1 MSHYISSLTCAAF
14 LALTGIAAAGVNRG
28 QASGTF
34 PPEAFNGMQI
44 TYAISGAQV
53 TKSEDAPGFTWRRTI
68 QGILGN
74 GELRVTGRATMTSGY
89 GYSLRVSVTAG
100 SKSDGATFEKKV
112 NESSDF
118 DVVVPIYNTAA
129 SGSVSISMTG
139 SYNAGTR
146 GVVIYAA
153 LSEMAP
159 VMKDSK
165 PTPPKLS
172 EAVRLKMI
180 LDRFAAGTK
189 PGNFGAGWMNNI
201 ASWLPFTSRFDSS
214 ICGNYQANTLAILD
228 AIRWSEDPKVKS
240 LMEGFDY
247 GPIQSLYGGHQA
259 VVIYPKGKDWMT
271 EGIVLD
277 PWIEQKAKTYAAPE
291 WAGLYSFGAGT
302 YHGIGGSKVYEGS
315 PSYPTVGGAYTDP
328 KAKTL
333 TNAEKAWMKSLP
345 QSERDR
351 VKAISDVNL
360 QNMVIKNGFANRR
373 LTGIMVVNCPVQ
385 ASAMDS
391 SRRLS
396 GFAADGFANEMTG
409 ATFDRVTKGKGDWM
423 TMIRFDPTE
432 GINAVMMPTD
442 NGPVEI
448 VVCHGLGDDKR
459 TSSRYTV
466 TAKEGQ
472 LLVLDVSQPR
482 APLLVADGRTVA
494 PVAISSAASR
504 PATEVLFDSTNI
516 AAVLSGPKALLW
528 LTFNQDTQITEIFT
542 YHWNGGR
549 GTQGGTI
556 SLIEKTSG
564 RTVGTWTATCTPGMN
579 NVPNVNWTVKPDL
592 LLPKGTYRVAVS
604 APETWSYNAQSQN
617 AGIIKISG
625 YTIDTKE
632 KTPTVKGTQVRD

>member
-1 MSHYISSLTCAAF
+1 MSHYISSLTFAAF
-14 LALTGIAAAGVNRG
+14 LALTSIAAAGVPRG

-34 PPEAFNGMQI
+34 PPEPFNGMQV

-53 TKSEDAPGFTWRRTI
+53 TKSEDAPGFTWRRTL

-100 SKSDGATFEKKV
+100 SKSDSATFEKKV

-118 DVVVPIYNTAA
+118 DLAVPIYNTAA
-129 SGSVSISMTG
+129 SGSISISMTG
-139 SYNAGTR
+139 NYNAGTR
-146 GVVIYAA
+146 GVVVYAA

-159 VMKDSK
+159 VVQDTK
-165 PTPPKLS
+165 PVPPKLS
-172 EAVRLKMI
+172 ETVRLKMI
-180 LDRFAAGTK
+180 LDRFVAGTK

-201 ASWLPFTSRFDSS
+201 ASWLPYTSRFDSS

-228 AIRWSEDPKVKS
+228 AIRWSEDPKVRS

-315 PSYPTVGGAYTDP
+315 PAYPTVGGAYTDP

-333 TNAEKAWMKSLP
+333 TDAEKAWMKSLP

-360 QNMVIKNGFANRR
+360 QNMVIKNGYKNRK
-373 LTGIMVVNCPVQ
+373 LTGIMVVNCPVK
-385 ASAMDS
+385 ASVKNS
-391 SRRLS
+391 SGRVT
-396 GFAADGFANEMTG
+396 GFTATGFANETT
-409 ATFDRVTKGKGDWM
+409 AASFDRVTKSPGSWM
-423 TMIRFDPTE
+423 TMIRFDPTA
-432 GINAVMMPTD
+432 GIDAVLNATGD
-442 NGPVEI
+442 GPVEI
-448 VVCHGLGDDKR
+448 VVLHGLGEEKR
-459 TSSRYTV
+459 TTFRYTV
-466 TAKEGQ
+466 TAKKGQ
-472 LLVLDVSQPR
+472 QILLDVSQPGAKLR
-482 APLLVADGRTVA
+482 LTSGGSVA
-494 PVAISSAASR
+494 PSALNATASR
-504 PATEVLFDSTNI
+504 PAAEVLFDSTNI
-516 AAVLSGPKALLW
+516 AAVLSGPKTLLW

-542 YHWNGGR
+542 YHWNDGR

-579 NVPNVNWTVKPDL
+579 NVPNVNWTVKPNL

-604 APETWSYNAQSQN
+604 APETWSYNTQSQN

-625 YTIDTKE
+625 YSIDTKE
-632 KTPTVKGTQVRD
+632 KM

>member
-1 MSHYISSLTCAAF
+1 M
-14 LALTGIAAAGVNRG
+14 NRG

-34 PPEAFNGMQI
+34 PPEPFNGMQVS
-44 TYAISGAQV
+44 YSVSGAQV

-68 QGILGN
+68 QGILGS

-89 GYSLRVSVTAG
+89 GYSLRVSVNAG
-100 SKSDGATFEKKV
+100 AKSESAVFEKKV
-112 NESSDF
+112 NEASDF
-118 DVVVPIYNTAA
+118 DVSVPIYNTAA
-129 SGSVSISMTG
+129 SGSISISMTG

-153 LSEMAP
+153 LSEAAP
-159 VMKDSK
+159 IIKDSK
-165 PTPPKLS
+165 PEPPKLS
-172 EAVRLKMI
+172 ENARLKMI
-180 LDRFAAGTK
+180 LDRYVSGTK
-189 PGNFGAGWMNNI
+189 PGSFGAGWLNNI

-228 AIRWSEDPKVKS
+228 AIRWSEDPKVRS
-240 LMEGFDY
+240 LMDGFDY

-315 PSYPTVGGAYTDP
+315 PAYPTVGGAYTDP

-333 TNAEKAWMKSLP
+333 TDAEKAWMKSLP
-345 QSERDR
+345 QAERDR

-360 QNMVIKNGFANRR
+360 QNMVIKNGFVNRR
-373 LTGIMVVNCPVQ
+373 LTGIMVVNCPIK
-385 ASAMDS
+385 ASVKDS
-391 SRRLS
+391 SGRVTGFVRS
-396 GFAADGFANEMTG
+396 GFAHESKAASI
-409 ATFDRVTKGKGDWM
+409 DRVTKKQGDWM
-423 TMIRFDPTE
+423 TMVRFDPSE
-432 GINAVMMPTD
+432 GSKAVLNATGD
-442 NGPVEI
+442 GPVEI
-448 VVCHGLGDDKR
+448 VMLHGLGEDKR
-459 TSSRYTV
+459 TTFRYTLD
-466 TAKEGQ
+466 AKKGQ
-472 LLVLDVSQPR
+472 EILLDVSRPGAKLTLTGGQSIS
-482 APLLVADGRTVA
+482 PL
-494 PVAISSAASR
+494 PVKGVVSK
-504 PATEVLFDSTNI
+504 PAGEVLFDSTNI
-516 AAVLSGPKALLW
+516 GAVLSGPKTILW

-542 YHWNGGR
+542 YHWNNGR

-564 RTVGTWTATCTPGMN
+564 RTIGTWTATCTAGMN

-625 YTIDTKE
+625 YSVDSKE
-632 KTPTVKGTQVRD
+632 KMLTIQGDSLKT